1 MRDGKLKINSED
13 EHMETMGI
21 EKLRRYEPL
30 NETED
35 GKVQSIKESMLNG
48 SFSCPPILV
57 WEDRDAIITGSHR
70 VVACDELYREAN
82 MSANLDNEQ
91 YIRVM
96 DLQIPVIDVS
106 RMLENVDEDDFQYDN
121 LRKYFNDTQIE
132 QLAKQ
137 NNEW

>member
-1 MRDGKLKINSED
+1 
-13 EHMETMGI
+13 METMGI